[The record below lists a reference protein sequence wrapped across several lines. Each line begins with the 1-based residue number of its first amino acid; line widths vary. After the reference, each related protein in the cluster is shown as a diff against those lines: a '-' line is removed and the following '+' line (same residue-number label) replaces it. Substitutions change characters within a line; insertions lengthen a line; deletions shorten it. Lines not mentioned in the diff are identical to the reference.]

1 MGTIIIIAICILL
14 LCKWEWVK
22 ERCNDIVAFVGGIV
36 CLVVFGL
43 LVWGG
48 SVLLHW
54 LLGLSYLVGGIISLT
69 VLILYGRET
78 A

>member
-1 MGTIIIIAICILL
+1 MVW
-14 LCKWEWVK
+14 KWEWVK
-22 ERCNDIVAFVGGIV
+22 ERCSDVTAFIGGIV

-54 LLGLSYLVGGIISLT
+54 LFNLSYIVGGIISLT

>member
-1 MGTIIIIAICILL
+1 MGAIIVTVICVLL
-14 LCKWEWVK
+14 VWKWQWVK
-22 ERCNDIVAFVGGIV
+22 ERCNDIAALIGCIV
-36 CLVVFGL
+36 CIAVFAL